1 MYTDASNEGVGVTLG
16 QIQNGRE
23 VAIAYAGRFSICF
36 LFGNHSGPLN
46 NPQFHCKFQSFFLFP
61 IIYTAF
67 SFYVDCLSSLSM
79 DSHQSRPILQLAESS
94 HKTHIVRVPAYAFSR
109 LVSPSLLSFCSPF
122 YEAFLNRH
130 DTNFTTSSCSH
141 CGSEHSVQQFCLPSD
156 YSPAEVNFLLDFLER
171 TPQATFAPDLFLSV
185 IRLCDY
191 LLIPHHVIFDLI
203 QLYIP
208 RHLRVRSR
216 FTTDLVQTLNSTSY
230 AVFGHEFA
238 HTYFALFCIL
248 GYYIFLFYSK
258 TIRRGEVRCS

>member
-1 MYTDASNEGVGVTLG
+1 
-16 QIQNGRE
+16 
-23 VAIAYAGRFSICF
+23 
-36 LFGNHSGPLN
+36 
-46 NPQFHCKFQSFFLFP
+46 
-61 IIYTAF
+61 
-67 SFYVDCLSSLSM
+67 M
-79 DSHQSRPILQLAESS
+79 DFHQSRPILQLAESS

-122 YEAFLNRH
+122 YVAFLNRH

-185 IRLCDY
+185 IRICDY

-208 RHLRVRSR
+208 RHLRICSR
-216 FTTDLVQTLNSTSY
+216 FTKDLVQTLNSTSY
-230 AVFGHEFA
+230 AFFGDEFA
-238 HTYFALFCIL
+238 HTYFSLFCIL
-248 GYYIFLFYSK
+248 GYYLFLSPNNYS
-258 TIRRGEVRCS
+258 TW

>member
-1 MYTDASNEGVGVTLG
+1 
-16 QIQNGRE
+16 
-23 VAIAYAGRFSICF
+23 
-36 LFGNHSGPLN
+36 
-46 NPQFHCKFQSFFLFP
+46 
-61 IIYTAF
+61 
-67 SFYVDCLSSLSM
+67 M
-79 DSHQSRPILQLAESS
+79 DFHQSRPILQLAESS

-122 YEAFLNRH
+122 YDAFLNRH

-156 YSPAEVNFLLDFLER
+156 YSPAEVNFLFDFLER
-171 TPQATFAPDLFLSV
+171 TPQGTFAPDLFLSV

-238 HTYFALFCIL
+238 HTYF
-248 GYYIFLFYSK
+248 
-258 TIRRGEVRCS
+258 V